1 MAAKEKISVNAS
13 MSLEVG
19 SSSMTAT
26 TKRPPVWMVQ
36 YNLSGLQKPRKL
48 TYDAKHGTGWWDR
61 SGEFGESGW
70 NKPENNIRPNM
81 VRRFFDSKAEADE
94 FYNEL
99 ALYRDFIKAHM

>member
-1 MAAKEKISVNAS
+1 MAAKEKTAVNVS
-13 MSLEVG
+13 MSLEV
-19 SSSMTAT
+19 SSVKAT

-36 YNLSGLQKPRKL
+36 YNLSGLQRPVKL
-48 TYDAKHGTGWWDR
+48 TYDTKHGTGWWDR

-70 NKPENNIRPNM
+70 NKPENTMRLNM

-94 FYNEL
+94 FYTEL